1 MEKELYAISDT
12 QADDLITEIKAL
24 QEEKQRY
31 EVIASQQIQV
41 ITDKLQAKHKY
52 IESSIQFNKD
62 QLRAFFLTV
71 ERKSTKTQESYS
83 LLSGK
88 LVMKKATT
96 KITHDDAKLLKWAEE
111 NGQNYIISTQTSRL
125 NWTGLKSDLSISNGM
140 IVNKSTSEVLEGIEG
155 LSLEEVKEQFEIK

>member
-1 MEKELYAISDT
+1 MYEITDT

-31 EVIASQQIQV
+31 ELIATQQIQV

-62 QLRAFFLTV
+62 QLRAFFTTITP
-71 ERKSTKTQESYS
+71 KDTKTQQSYN

-88 LVMKKATT
+88 LVMKKPTY
-96 KITHDDAKLLKWAEE
+96 KIAHDDIKLLEWAEQ
-111 NGQNYIISTQTSRL
+111 NGQHYVEVKQVTRL
-125 NWTGLKSDLSISNGM
+125 DWKGFKENLVITNGM
-140 IVNKSTSEVLEGIEG
+140 IVNKVTKEILEGIG
-155 LSLEEVKEQFEIK
+155 LTIEEVSESFEVK

>member
-1 MEKELYAISDT
+1 MYEITDT

-31 EVIASQQIQV
+31 ELIASQQIQV

-71 ERKSTKTQESYS
+71 ERKSTITQESYS

-88 LVMKKATT
+88 LVMKKATQ
-96 KITHDDAKLLKWAEE
+96 KIIHDQSKTLEWAKINAIEYIKDTVTSQLDWKGFKE
-111 NGQNYIISTQTSRL
+111 NL
-125 NWTGLKSDLSISNGM
+125 VISNGM
-140 IVNKSTSEVLEGIEG
+140 IVDKVTGEELSHVEG
-155 LSLEEVKEQFEIK
+155 LSLEDVKEVFDIK

>member
-1 MEKELYAISDT
+1 MYEITDT

-24 QEEKQRY
+24 QDEKQRY
-31 EVIASQQIQV
+31 ELIASQQIQV

-71 ERKSTKTQESYS
+71 ERNSTKTQESYS

-88 LVMKKATT
+88 LVMKKATHKIVHDDEKIAKWAQTNASEYT
-96 KITHDDAKLLKWAEE
+96 KIKATTVLDWSAFKKDLIILT
-111 NGQNYIISTQTSRL
+111 NGQIANNITKEIL
-125 NWTGLKSDLSISNGM
+125 D
-140 IVNKSTSEVLEGIEG
+140 VEG
-155 LSLEEVKEQFEIK
+155 LSLEEVSESFEVK

>member
-1 MEKELYAISDT
+1 MYEITDT

-31 EVIASQQIQV
+31 ELIASQQIQV

-71 ERKSTKTQESYS
+71 ERNSTKTQESYS

-88 LVMKKATT
+88 LVLKKATHKIVHDDEKIAKWAQTNASEYT
-96 KITHDDAKLLKWAEE
+96 KIKATTVLDWSAFKKDLIILT
-111 NGQNYIISTQTSRL
+111 NGQ
-125 NWTGLKSDLSISNGM
+125 
-140 IVNKSTSEVLEGIEG
+140 IVNNITKEILEVEG
-155 LSLEEVKEQFEIK
+155 LSLEDVSESFEVK